1 VRYYDN
7 KGGNFML
14 PKNPKRPR
22 SRPVPAVK
30 GNDKAEAPLEVKSQ
44 TAENLQ
50 AEGLYPPARLAQAYV
65 IWQKYGSTF
74 TPAEA
79 LEKGTIF
86 PDLYS
91 PYPY

>member
-1 VRYYDN
+1 MFRRYPHPLFQGRTPAAVGE
-7 KGGNFML
+7 KE
-14 PKNPKRPR
+14 KNGQ
-22 SRPVPAVK
+22 PAEEV
-30 GNDKAEAPLEVKSQ
+30 KAETVPPDF
-44 TAENLQ
+44 Q
-50 AEGLYPPARLAQAYV
+50 AAGLYPPPRLAQAYV
-65 IWQKYGSTF
+65 IWQKYGPTF

>member
-1 VRYYDN
+1 VIYYDN

-14 PKNPKRPR
+14 PKNPKRPT
-22 SRPVPAVK
+22 SRPARTVK
-30 GNDKAEAPLEVKSQ
+30 GNNKAEAPLEVKSQ
-44 TAENLQ
+44 IAEDLQ
-50 AEGLYPPARLAQAYV
+50 AEGVYPPARLAQAYV
-65 IWQKYGSTF
+65 IWQKYGRTF